1 VQGWLLPHLI
11 AWVSAQGCDT
21 ARLRA
26 VTAGADLT
34 DPDLR
39 VPESMMEA
47 AWQSASTLTGD
58 PAIGIHVAEFL
69 PRGAFDLVEYAFRS
83 SDSVRT
89 AIERL
94 ARYGRVVSDRVA
106 GRMESATHGLLLVVG
121 DTGGTPLHG
130 GRADC
135 ALAIALKLT
144 RECAGQDIA
153 PRLVCFAH
161 DAPADTSEH
170 QRFFRAP
177 VQFRSGTNSMMLDAA
192 DAARPLHS
200 ADAALEA
207 IVRRRLEKALSARAR
222 HEAGPLSARVR
233 RAIVDALGRMI
244 VTPDAIAH
252 LFGISRRTLSRHL
265 AQEKTSFS
273 EIFDDVRMGLAQA
286 MVQDRGLSVADIAF
300 FLQYSEP
307 SAFHRSFRRWTGK
320 TPRAFRSGG

>member
-1 VQGWLLPHLI
+1 ML
-11 AWVSAQGCDT
+11 
-21 ARLRA
+21 
-26 VTAGADLT
+26 AGADLS

-39 VPESMMEA
+39 VAETTMEA
-47 AWQSASTLTGD
+47 AWQSASSITGD
-58 PAIGIHVAEFL
+58 PAVGIHLAEFL

-83 SDSVRT
+83 SESVGA

-106 GRMESATHGLLLVVG
+106 ARMEAATHGLLLVVG
-121 DTGGTPLHG
+121 DTGETPLHA
-130 GRADC
+130 GRAEC
-135 ALAIALKLT
+135 AIAIALKLA
-144 RECAGQDIA
+144 RECSGVDIK

-177 VQFRSGTNSMMLDAA
+177 VQFNSGTNSMTLDAA
-192 DAARPLHS
+192 DAARPLQS
-200 ADAALEA
+200 ADAALEK
-207 IVRRRLEKALSARAR
+207 IVRRRLEKALSVRTL
-222 HEAGPLSARVR
+222 HESAPLSARVR
-233 RAIVDALGRMI
+233 RAIVDGLGRMI
-244 VTPDAIAH
+244 ITPDSVAH

-265 AQEKTSFS
+265 ALEKTSFS
-273 EIFDDVRMGLAQA
+273 EIFDEVRMGLAQA

-320 TPRAFRSGG
+320 TPRAYRA